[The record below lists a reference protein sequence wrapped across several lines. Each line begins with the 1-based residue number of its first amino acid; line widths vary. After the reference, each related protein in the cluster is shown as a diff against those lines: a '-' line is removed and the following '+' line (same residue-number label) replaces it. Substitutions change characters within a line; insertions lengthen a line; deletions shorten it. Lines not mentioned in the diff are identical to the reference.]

1 MATRKTTAE
10 KRQELIE
17 KQKQIQA
24 QIKAYDSRL
33 KQEER
38 KKRTK
43 MLIEIGGTVV
53 KALGR
58 DIPHEDLPKLYNF
71 LMQQEER
78 GKFFSRAMEHDT
90 YENHGAVTAPNHDE

>member
-1 MATRKTTAE
+1 MATTKTTRE
-10 KRQELIE
+10 RINELDLKIE
-17 KQKQIQA
+17 
-24 QIKAYDSRL
+24 QIKAQKRQLESRA
-33 KQEER
+33 KAEER

-53 KALGR
+53 KVLGR

-78 GKFFSRAMEHDT
+78 GKYFSRAMEPDID
-90 YENHGAVTAPNHDE
+90 ENRGAVTAPNK

>member
-58 DIPHEDLPKLYNF
+58 DIPHEDLPKL
-71 LMQQEER
+71 
-78 GKFFSRAMEHDT
+78 
-90 YENHGAVTAPNHDE
+90 

>member
-1 MATRKTTAE
+1 MATTKTTRE
-10 KRQELIE
+10 RINELDLKIE
-17 KQKQIQA
+17 
-24 QIKAYDSRL
+24 QIKAQKRQLESRA
-33 KQEER
+33 KAEER

-53 KALGR
+53 KVLGR

-78 GKFFSRAMEHDT
+78 GKYFSRAMEHDND
-90 YENHGAVTAPNHDE
+90 ENHGAVTAPNE